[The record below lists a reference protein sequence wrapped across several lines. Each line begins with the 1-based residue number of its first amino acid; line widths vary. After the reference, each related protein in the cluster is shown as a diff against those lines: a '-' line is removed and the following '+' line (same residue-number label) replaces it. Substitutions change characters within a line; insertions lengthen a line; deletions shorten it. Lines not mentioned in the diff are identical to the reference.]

1 MNTKIDRTK
10 YIDTLKAI
18 CTISIIVFHFLL
30 TVFLPK
36 TFILAALITITLC
49 FITSLIALRKIDKYK
64 LTEINT
70 K

>member
-36 TFILAALITITLC
+36 TYIVASLITVLLC
-49 FITSLIALRKIDKYK
+49 LITSFIALRKIDKYK